1 MISGFNSLDIYVVV
15 FLGLG
20 PSFVVWQRFSEVV
33 RFRSCWEKRTL
44 RVENIVFRLETVN
57 KFIEV

>member
-20 PSFVVWQRFSEVV
+20 PSFVVLQRFLGV

-57 KFIEV
+57 KLIEV